1 MGGVDFPGGSVIESL
16 PSNAGVVGSILG
28 QGARIP
34 HAPWPK
40 IQNIKNE
47 KKKQQQ
53 YYNNE
58 EFKKW
63 ST

>member
-1 MGGVDFPGGSVIESL
+1 MIESL